1 MLGWG
6 CVTGDADYGLYTLFH
21 SKEWPKKGMNA
32 SFYANEKLDQLLDA
46 ARSTANPE
54 ERKKLYKE
62 ALTLINEEAPWLFL
76 HSEVQMV
83 GVSSNVKGI
92 IVHPTERVIAKE
104 ANIE

>member
-1 MLGWG
+1 
-6 CVTGDADYGLYTLFH
+6 
-21 SKEWPKKGMNA
+21 
-32 SFYANEKLDQLLDA
+32 LLDG

-62 ALTLINEEAPWLFL
+62 ALTVINEEAPWLFL

-83 GVSSNVKGI
+83 GTRANVKGI

-104 ANIE
+104 AWIE